1 LPENYGGLNKT
12 NFFKESFTAPSNN
25 NPINFISLIVSNLKF
40 LLFGFYT
47 QTLVA
52 SGLNKRS
59 LNGNTGDLESY
70 SDNLFRITGLTKS
83 NSLKTGVFMRL
94 NNSSARSAL
103 GILGALVTPL
113 IFLFVLLY
121 ILTIVSYS
129 CTDILPNSLTLTLSN
144 LTIILFSFYNSTT
157 ALETLLLKFST
168 SLVKVNYNN
177 LETDTNPLKIQEKY
191 FSKYEN
197 TYFTDKKCSE
207 S

>member
-1 LPENYGGLNKT
+1 LAENYGGLNKT
-12 NFFKESFTAPSNN
+12 NFFKESFTIPSNN
-25 NPINFISLIVSNLKF
+25 NPTNFFSLIISNLKF

-59 LNGNTGDLESY
+59 LNGNVGEVESY
-70 SDNLFRITGLTKS
+70 SDSLLRITGLTKS
-83 NSLKTGVFMRL
+83 NSLKTSVFMKL
-94 NNSSARSAL
+94 NNSTAKGAL
-103 GILGALVTPL
+103 GVLGALITPL
-113 IFLFVLLY
+113 IFLFVFFY

-144 LTIILFSFYNSTT
+144 LTIILFSFYNSNT
-157 ALETLLLKFST
+157 AVETSLLNFST
-168 SLVKVNYNN
+168 SLIKANYNN